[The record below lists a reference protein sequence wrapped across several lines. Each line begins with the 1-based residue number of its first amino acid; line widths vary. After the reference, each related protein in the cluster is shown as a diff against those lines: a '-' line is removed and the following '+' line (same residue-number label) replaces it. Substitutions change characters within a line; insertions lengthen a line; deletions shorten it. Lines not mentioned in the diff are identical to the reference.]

1 VVATGVEVTV
11 VAVMVLAHRE
21 DMAVHQEAM
30 LATPLILEAAVE
42 VLSLLVPL
50 FQRMGRMLGR
60 L

>member
-1 VVATGVEVTV
+1 VATGVEVTV

-50 FQRMGRMLGR
+50 FQRLGRMLGR